1 MQNREFERADRKL
14 HHSDKRYHLDK
25 RFFSDPP
32 LYGPI
37 RLYQIGRLY
46 CTEDTV
52 IKQHPHIYWYELTLV
67 TGGKGAVITNGVPV
81 PVSPGDI
88 YLSFPSDLHAIE
100 SDPEDHLQY
109 DFFAFSTDRADLSE
123 DIEQIVQSHRAPD
136 RRIIRSD
143 TLRSLVSDAIAELDR
158 NDRYTKEV
166 LDSLFTRIPIHLIR
180 CFGREP
186 YKNAPSTISEPE
198 ILCYRLMNYIDTHI
212 YTMTSLEELS
222 EVTSYNYSYLSA
234 LFRRVTK
241 GTLADYYR
249 TRRLETAK
257 LLIAEG
263 KLSITQISEL
273 LNYSSIYTFSRAF
286 KEKFGLSPEQHR
298 KGTR

>member
-1 MQNREFERADRKL
+1 MPDRELELADQASLR
-14 HHSDKRYHLDK
+14 SNKRYHLDK

-32 LYGPI
+32 QYGPL

-46 CTEDTV
+46 CTEDTL
-52 IKQHPHIYWYELTLV
+52 IKQHPHIYWYELTIV
-67 TGGKGAVITNGVPV
+67 TGGKGFVLTNGVPI
-81 PVSPGDI
+81 PVSSGDI

-100 SDPEDHLQY
+100 SDSEEYLQY
-109 DFFAFSTDRADLSE
+109 DFFAFSIERADLCE
-123 DIEQIVQSHRAPD
+123 DLDRIVQTHREPQH
-136 RRIIRSD
+136 RIIRSD
-143 TLRSLVSDAIAELDR
+143 TLRAMVSDAIAELDR

-166 LDSLFTRIPIHLIR
+166 LDALFTRIPIHLIR

-212 YTMTSLEELS
+212 YTMTSLEELA
-222 EVTSYNYSYLSA
+222 EATSYNYSYLSA

-241 GTLADYYR
+241 GTLGDYYR
-249 TRRLETAK
+249 CRRLETAK

-273 LNYSSIYTFSRAF
+273 LGYSSIYTFSRAF
-286 KEKFGLSPEQHR
+286 KEKYGCSPEQYR
-298 KGTR
+298 KSL